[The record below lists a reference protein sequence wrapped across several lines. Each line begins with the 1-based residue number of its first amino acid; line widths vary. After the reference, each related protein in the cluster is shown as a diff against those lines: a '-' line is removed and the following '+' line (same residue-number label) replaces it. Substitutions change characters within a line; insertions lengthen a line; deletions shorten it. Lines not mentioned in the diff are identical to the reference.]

1 MRLVILDRDGVINE
15 DSDAFI
21 KTPDEWH
28 AIPGSLE
35 AIARLHQAGFK
46 VFVLTNQSGL
56 ARKLFDMDMLNRIHH
71 KMIDAV
77 RHKGGEIDG
86 VLFCP
91 HGPDAGCACRKPGAG
106 LFLEL
111 AERLKINLTGV
122 YAVGDSGRDLV
133 AARSVGA
140 LPILL
145 RTGKGER
152 TLAKGGAELAAT
164 PVFAD
169 LAAFADALLQN
180 RLSPEQG
187 LAN

>member
-15 DSDAFI
+15 DSDAYI
-21 KTPDEWH
+21 KSPEEWRP
-28 AIPGSLE
+28 IPGSLE
-35 AIARLHQAGFK
+35 AIARLHQAGYK

-56 ARKLFDMDMLNRIHH
+56 ARKLFDMDMLNRIHF

-91 HGPDAGCACRKPGAG
+91 HGPDAACACRKPLAG

-122 YAVGDSGRDLV
+122 YAVGDSARDLV

-140 LPILL
+140 LPILV

-152 TLAKGGAELAAT
+152 TLAKAADEIASA
-164 PVFAD
+164 PVFTD
-169 LAAFADALLQN
+169 LAAFAEALLQN
-180 RLSPEQG
+180 QLSPDQG